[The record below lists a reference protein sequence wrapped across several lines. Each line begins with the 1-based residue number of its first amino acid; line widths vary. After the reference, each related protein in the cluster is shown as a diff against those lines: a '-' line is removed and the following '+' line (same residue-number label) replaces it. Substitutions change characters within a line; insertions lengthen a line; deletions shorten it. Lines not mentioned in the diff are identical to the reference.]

1 MAESKNTILI
11 EKRLELLRKFH
22 EALERWSNDNFEADS
37 EDKVRSYINR
47 NLVAARNAV
56 LEAGTFKLISI
67 SAPPALGRGGVSNI
81 DPFENLF
88 ESFYGIS
95 VMQSAMD
102 AVEQAIGFYEHVQTE
117 DGLVMLAP
125 KEAIDIEAAIERT
138 LRPSFRAGP
147 PNSERD
153 VQDAVEDILRALGVG
168 FTRDKEVTSVGVK
181 AFRPDFIVTSLDLAI
196 EIKFAKHGHGAA
208 LIQDEIAADITGY
221 KTKWRHLLVVI
232 YDLGVIDDPHQMRAS
247 NLNLFGVSVIVIKH

>member
-22 EALERWSNDNFEADS
+22 EALGRCFHDNFEPEG

-47 NLVAARNAV
+47 NLIAARNAV
-56 LEAGTFKLISI
+56 RDAGTFKLMNI
-67 SAPPALGRGGVSNI
+67 SAPPMLGGSVISNI

-88 ESFYGIS
+88 ESFYGLS
-95 VMQSAMD
+95 VIPAAMD

-117 DGLVMLAP
+117 DGLVTLAP
-125 KEAIDIEAAIERT
+125 KEAIDIEAAVERT

-153 VQDAVEDILRALGVG
+153 VQDAVEDILRALGVA
-168 FTRDKEVTSVGVK
+168 FTRDKEVTTVGAK
-181 AFRPDFIVTSLDLAI
+181 AFRPDFVVTPLDLAI
-196 EIKFAKHGHGAA
+196 EIKFAKPGHGAA

-232 YDLGVIDDPHQMRAS
+232 YDLGVIDDPHQMRVS
-247 NLNLFGVSVIVIKH
+247 NLNLFGVSVVVIKH